1 MLKKLKSKTLAI
13 IIAISF
19 VFSVAVIASL
29 FYIFNPIT
37 SIYIKQLPNKIS
49 YYESEEFDGEGM
61 LVYAKYKY
69 FGVEKEITDYSVVVD
84 SPILSS
90 TKKVE
95 IVYDLGDIEKT
106 TTFDI
111 SVQPRVIDNIVVL
124 NYPSKTDYYEGEY
137 FDLNGLKLQVNCKGK
152 ALSFEPKNI
161 IIDKQNTP
169 LSVND
174 SEITISYTENNK
186 TVSTK
191 IGITVKK
198 NTQQN
203 QQIIEINELIN
214 LLPNDNEVGLDDEGA
229 IIYVQNLI
237 AKLSEEQRNQ
247 IDTAKV
253 DKLCQKIEQLKKEQ
267 EIALNTEYN
276 INYQLKDLE
285 AEIDFNNLTTYKNAD
300 GIIELNQP
308 ISNKLYNLG
317 YDFSHW
323 EDDAGNIVSS
333 VQNISGDMTFYAVYE
348 MSSKI
353 NIRFFNN
360 NNEEIGVIAVN
371 RFNGTDFYYN
381 LKNNEINNFIFE
393 KTGEVVKYFSINGIE
408 VSGIETKL
416 NREVAIKVLT
426 QSPQDIVEDN
436 IETPQNNSVMFVMGD
451 NVTEFVLNDGYLT
464 EDALSDIYV
473 IFNEQNNNYINYYVI
488 SGIVKIYDDLSNI
501 NFGAEKS
508 NIVVVTKNENVFNV
522 TLTYTGGQKTFYNLV
537 GRQKIIDALKQ
548 YANNDVATLYFVNEL
563 SKKFDFEQIL
573 YKNVEFNLPERT
585 NFEISLHIDD
595 EIYTLNVPDSSQ
607 NYKLTDNL
615 PNPKKLGYIFT
626 GWANEINGQI
636 VSNEFLNIILQ
647 NNNEDLDLYA
657 VWEVDPNYKKPETQ
671 VNYSQ
676 NFVGDWNATLEH
688 NGVILKV
695 ELKLESDGIYSYK
708 IYNNDIETVNVFG
721 DYRFENNQIVIY
733 FVETY
738 GDYEYI
744 QKDELSFD
752 VSFVDSN
759 LLIATCFYVS
769 KTATSASIECFDVV
783 LNKGNVKPENY
794 YGNAILGTYKIEI
807 FNILTNT
814 FESFIL
820 ELANNGGAVITCNG
834 VTQNAYYRIL
844 NDKVML
850 LSNGFIGI
858 QDITEYIVESN
869 RV

>member
-237 AKLSEEQRNQ
+237 AKLSEEQKNQ
-247 IDTAKV
+247 IDTAKI

-276 INYQLKDLE
+276 IIYQLKDLE

-508 NIVVVTKNENVFNV
+508 NIVVVTKNENVFNI

-615 PNPKKLGYIFT
+615 PNPQNLDTYLQ
-626 GWANEINGQI
+626 AGQM
-636 VSNEFLNIILQ
+636 
-647 NNNEDLDLYA
+647 
-657 VWEVDPNYKKPETQ
+657 K
-671 VNYSQ
+671 
-676 NFVGDWNATLEH
+676 
-688 NGVILKV
+688 
-695 ELKLESDGIYSYK
+695 
-708 IYNNDIETVNVFG
+708 
-721 DYRFENNQIVIY
+721 
-733 FVETY
+733 
-738 GDYEYI
+738 
-744 QKDELSFD
+744 
-752 VSFVDSN
+752 
-759 LLIATCFYVS
+759 
-769 KTATSASIECFDVV
+769 
-783 LNKGNVKPENY
+783 
-794 YGNAILGTYKIEI
+794 
-807 FNILTNT
+807 
-814 FESFIL
+814 
-820 ELANNGGAVITCNG
+820 
-834 VTQNAYYRIL
+834 
-844 NDKVML
+844 
-850 LSNGFIGI
+850 
-858 QDITEYIVESN
+858 
-869 RV
+869 